1 MHIDETRLL
10 TLFDSHDTNR
20 DGSLTMHEL
29 AGILAELGDE
39 EAHTS
44 AVREGPAVEA
54 RSVSGPSTQV
64 QPAQPPAAQPPAA
77 QPPAAQPPAAAIP
90 STSEAAGAPAVV
102 EPEELCLAL
111 AAYCE
116 RERLGAG
123 EVVLHLYPFGGVES
137 GLRMLQ
143 RMADGVW
150 PVVQ

>member
-10 TLFDSHDTNR
+10 TLFDSHDTNG

-64 QPAQPPAAQPPAA
+64 QPAQPPAA

>member
-64 QPAQPPAAQPPAA
+64 QPAQPPAA